1 MLGDPTLRRA
11 GKRVGLGERTKEIV
25 QQPHGLKGRSRNGSL
40 ALTLHGLLELFLFA
54 GLIALFLTA
63 IRLIP
68 LLAVLTLL
76 LTAVRLILLLALLA
90 LEVLFLVLHRI
101 YSLYSVWILRDFG
114 RCCPQRLPLPV
125 RVPQY

>member
-63 IRLIP
+63 IRLI
-68 LLAVLTLL
+68 
-76 LTAVRLILLLALLA
+76 LLLALLT